1 MRMPVMAVMA
11 GTLVLAAVAK
21 SQPTQRP
28 GEATAPLPP
37 AVSGAG
43 AAPRASPLPHAP
55 VKPGTGSSAA
65 PSPAESGGEEDIG
78 LEGYAPVGCSPVYS
92 ERTGNVGP
100 TTGDPEKDSYG
111 ATVTGL
117 TCP

>member
-1 MRMPVMAVMA
+1 MSTHATGSCSVTATWMPLGQSRETVAESTHGFDA
-11 GTLVLAAVAK
+11 TLC
-21 SQPTQRP
+21 
-28 GEATAPLPP
+28 
-37 AVSGAG
+37 